1 MFATLTLGPLL
12 LAQAATAVMVEQ
24 QYEQLDVAYEE
35 LAGGDP
41 AAAVVELDAE
51 LQAHPGDPA
60 VLINLG
66 TAHSMLGNYERAE
79 FYYRAARE
87 ARDSYQME
95 LADGR
100 WVDSRDAARLAL
112 ASVELQA
119 LASR

>member
-24 QYEQLDVAYEE
+24 QYEVLDVAYGE

-41 AAAVVELDAE
+41 AAALVELEAE
-51 LQAHPGDPA
+51 LQANPGDPA

-66 TAHSMLGNYERAE
+66 TAHSLLGNYERAE

-87 ARDSYQME
+87 TSVAYEME
-95 LADGR
+95 LAGGR
-100 WVDSRDAARLAL
+100 WLDSRDVARLAL
-112 ASVELQA
+112 ASVELEA